1 MATTRVYCND
11 KRMSTAKA
19 WNGKFLQV
27 YPSLTIFDTE
37 SEWRTYWTDEFQRSI
52 RFEVQMNLPK
62 SLPEVFIAGQSRIQP
77 PLPPSPPALTSSSSS
92 SPCEPSTKG
101 WSYRREL
108 TYTAPPGKYYIGD
121 LCYALYD
128 PIYERVFGG
137 RAYENGFYSKDNSFF
152 MVAGTAYGDG
162 DYQGTDGYH
171 YLVDAGIIG
180 ICSADLID
188 PKNPSWKSGGKI
200 HTFKEPVEVRFKD
213 GIFRFSSGY
222 TLLTI
227 NTQGEYNDDE
237 Y

>member
-1 MATTRVYCND
+1 MATTRVYCNG
-11 KRMSTAKA
+11 KRMSTAKP

-27 YPSLTIFDTE
+27 YPSLTIFEAE

-62 SLPEVFIAGQSRIQP
+62 SLPEVFVAGQSRIQP
-77 PLPPSPPALTSSSSS
+77 PLPPSPPAPTSSPS
-92 SPCEPSTKG
+92 EPSTKG